1 MMSGFPTE
9 YEHFPTLL
17 VCSGLDLADF
27 VSGKTPMKD
36 NRSGSEVKIKQT
48 KQEQFLGVCGDFPD
62 FSFLYI

>member
-9 YEHFPTLL
+9 YEHFPTRL

-48 KQEQFLGVCGDFPD
+48 NKTGAISWCLW
-62 FSFLYI
+62 